1 MIPWLSAY
9 LAVDKINFDGKLSPI
24 TFNVRELEGIL
35 RDHQSRRKASISRGS
50 LSVMESRQAEM
61 KRTRNKQLAGA
72 IGRAVE
78 RISIAVPNVTM
89 QHSVEA
95 SYLGPKIA
103 STEQLGTGASH
114 DSGLFAAHQSSPDRP
129 STNSSPVGDISL
141 AFVVEDFSFQA
152 RSVNQSNSSAI
163 RQFFGRHAQ
172 AASAADEIVRGLELD
187 ITCQDLSVQRIDN
200 RHSDRHS
207 TLLSTGWVEMK
218 AMTTMF
224 SDVLGW
230 PGVPAYIDEPNH
242 HLLQIEFKV
251 HHFDLHVSLDLLTQ
265 FLLEGRTTAAHRRL
279 EHASESTLDS
289 PSNGGHQQ
297 KQVNYKV
304 PKLVVVVEVGNID
317 IRLADAERHSV
328 VECHIT
334 NSGLHVA
341 GHTEHYDVC
350 ARILNKDP
358 KSKPRF
364 FLSDGFTSG
373 ISWDCGGEIA
383 KTTIAICS
391 LVDGDQTQC
400 SEVIRVGQG
409 FLKSRGSVLG
419 SSKDSMG
426 TIDFDSRSQ
435 IGNLTLSFSKGID
448 IRLWRDESHRAV
460 ATLLTSM
467 EHCQS
472 MLRRPRND
480 TQNAVMPDP
489 LRTLPSGIS
498 FKLSLGTV
506 SIVLASQDPNPACRM
521 KLVRGLHL
529 QTALTLD
536 YCYYAHEEQ
545 VRRSSRLLLALQ
557 HRSKL
562 HLSPG
567 LETEAEALAN
577 KHLSMGGGAA
587 LFGVNCKETLVEPV
601 FNAQAFTASAE
612 TPEHFP
618 TASDIFPAKS
628 RRDSYVVWDF
638 QKKPDKE
645 SSKAIFSN
653 NQDPFGINYQQ
664 QIRRPIFTIPNAIFN
679 INLLRQKHDST
690 IERQVISRIG
700 YVEIS
705 GDLSHIHC
713 ALLAGQALTNCRNSR
728 PPPSAAIATAD
739 GLQRRITTTLRMRVD
754 YFEID
759 VLFPIGERIFGSF
772 SELHLVHRVDGQAV
786 TMQSGMFFVPSARED
801 SKFEELGRFKSLAAT
816 VKSGKP
822 PSIVLEADALRIRIP
837 YRYEPSKLVLNIN
850 AAVKASRLLL
860 QGIHS
865 GRFRVQLP
873 RARDPKAIPTIGIR
887 CKATSFEIK
896 DDPLE
901 TKLNLS
907 FRVGKTESAPRAER
921 REYFEAKATL
931 IQNVFGQLEK
941 DVDPIPREELERI
954 RERYHVTLDHTVSVP
969 EARSRLLQYDSGR
982 WIKKM
987 DKAMGTQNRREGREL
1002 IRQYGY
1008 KTDYSGLPIE
1018 VVSPQRFAPL
1028 FRASL
1033 GDLHIGI
1040 VDPKLEPAAVLH
1052 HMEARGGAFPSKQQ
1066 FSLLVP
1072 MQIQLTSANVDLTL
1086 RDYPLPLWRIMPMD
1100 VGTDDTGRG
1109 LPAMSCELT
1118 LVVAEELIVDD
1129 ESYFL
1134 IPCVVLPSG
1143 TGDADAAAFEVEIAK
1158 TLAPAKSYADAKF
1171 TIHSPR
1177 PTDFTWGVS
1186 YQPALADLARAFASF
1201 SRPPRDPSPR
1211 VGFWDKFRLSLH
1223 WRVAFDFASPCHL
1236 HLKGKRIRLW
1246 LTCRHLPFSRY
1257 RPSGSRD
1264 PYEITGHG
1272 AGFVLA
1278 WMGDP
1283 KIRIGY
1289 ENPERELV
1297 QIFSKQMVLSVPEYV
1312 PTLPARAV
1320 SLTVSFFR

>member
-1 MIPWLSAY
+1 MLTLPYPVADVVTLAEDSNFTLSMAFGPLKPEKSRHTSKRFALPHAVITRLSAY
-9 LAVDKINFDGKLSPI
+9 LAVDKITFDGKLSPI
-24 TFNVRELEGIL
+24 TFDVRELEGIL
-35 RDHQSRRKASISRGS
+35 RDHQSRRKASVSRGS
-50 LSVMESRQAEM
+50 HSVMESRQAEL
-61 KRTRNKQLAGA
+61 KRARNKQLAGA
-72 IGRAVE
+72 IGRAIE
-78 RISIAVPNVTM
+78 RINIAMPNVTM

-103 STEQLGTGASH
+103 ATEQLETCVSH
-114 DSGLFAAHQSSPDRP
+114 DSGLFAAYHSSPDRP
-129 STNSSPVGDISL
+129 STNRNPVDDINL
-141 AFVVEDFSFQA
+141 AFVVEDLSFQA
-152 RSVNQSNSSAI
+152 RSVNQSNSSDI
-163 RQFFGRHAQ
+163 RQFFGRPVET
-172 AASAADEIVRGLELD
+172 ASAADEIVRGLELD
-187 ITCQDLSVQRIDN
+187 MSFQDFSVQRIDK

-207 TLLSTGWVEMK
+207 TLLSTGWMEFK

-265 FLLEGRTTAAHRRL
+265 LILEARTTAAHRKMNRVPQPIW
-279 EHASESTLDS
+279 DS

-297 KQVNYKV
+297 KQVNHKV

-334 NSGLHVA
+334 NSGLHIA

-358 KSKPRF
+358 RSKPRF
-364 FLSDGFTSG
+364 VLSDGFTSG

-383 KTTIAICS
+383 KTTIGISS
-391 LVDGDQTQC
+391 LTNGNQTQC
-400 SEVIRVGQG
+400 SEIIRVGQG
-409 FLKSRGSVLG
+409 FLKSRGSALG
-419 SSKDSMG
+419 RSIQSTG
-426 TIDFDSRSQ
+426 TIDLDSRSQ
-435 IGNLTLSFSKGID
+435 IGDLTLSFKKGVD
-448 IRLWRDESHRAV
+448 VRLWKDESHRAV

-506 SIVLASQDPNPACRM
+506 SIVLASRDPNPACRIR
-521 KLVRGLHL
+521 LVRGLHL
-529 QTALTLD
+529 QTAITLD

-577 KHLSMGGGAA
+577 KHLTMGGGAA
-587 LFGVNCKETLVEPV
+587 LFGVNCKKTLLEPI

-618 TASDIFPAKS
+618 TASEIFPAKT
-628 RRDSYVVWDF
+628 RHNSYTVWDF
-638 QKKPDKE
+638 QKKTDKE
-645 SSKAIFSN
+645 ASETVFSN
-653 NQDPFGINYQQ
+653 NQDPFGINFQQ
-664 QIRRPIFTIPNAIFN
+664 QIRRPIFTIPDAICN
-679 INLLRQKHDST
+679 INLLRQKHDSP
-690 IERQVISRIG
+690 IERQILSRIG

-713 ALLAGQALTNCRNSR
+713 ALLAGQALKNCRDPR
-728 PPPSAAIATAD
+728 PAPGAAIATAD
-739 GLQRRITTTLRMRVD
+739 GVQRAITTTLRMRVD
-754 YFEID
+754 YFEVD

-786 TMQSGMFFVPSARED
+786 TMQSGMLFVPSARED
-801 SKFEELGRFKSLAAT
+801 SKFEELGRFKSVVAT
-816 VKSGKP
+816 VQAGKP
-822 PSIVLEADALRIRIP
+822 HSIGLEADALRIRIP
-837 YRYEPSKLVLNIN
+837 YKYEPSKLILNIN

-860 QGIHS
+860 RGIQS
-865 GRFRVQLP
+865 GRFHVQLP
-873 RARDPKAIPTIGIR
+873 RARGPKAIPMIAIR

-931 IQNVFGQLEK
+931 IQNVFGPLEK
-941 DVDPIPREELERI
+941 DVDPTPRNELERI
-954 RERYHVTLDHTVSVP
+954 RESYHVTLDHTVSVP
-969 EARSRLLQYDSGR
+969 EARDRLFQYDSKR
-982 WIKKM
+982 WIHKM
-987 DKAMGTQNRREGREL
+987 DKAMSTQNRREGREL

-1040 VDPKLEPAAVLH
+1040 VDPKLEPAAVLQ
-1052 HMEARGGAFPSKQQ
+1052 HMEARGGAFPSEQQ

-1100 VGTDDTGRG
+1100 GSTDDIGRDI
-1109 LPAMSCELT
+1109 PAMTCELT
-1118 LVVAEELIVDD
+1118 LVVAEELVEDD

-1134 IPCVVLPSG
+1134 IPCTVLPSG
-1143 TGDADAAAFEVEIAK
+1143 TGDSDAAAFEVEIAK
-1158 TLAPAKSYADAKF
+1158 TLAPVKSYADAKF
-1171 TIHSPR
+1171 TVHSPR
-1177 PTDFTWGVS
+1177 PTDFTWGIS

-1223 WRVAFDFASPCHL
+1223 WRVAFDFAAPCHL
-1236 HLKGKRIRLW
+1236 HLKGK
-1246 LTCRHLPFSRY
+1246 C
-1257 RPSGSRD
+1257 
-1264 PYEITGHG
+1264 
-1272 AGFVLA
+1272 
-1278 WMGDP
+1278 
-1283 KIRIGY
+1283 
-1289 ENPERELV
+1289 N
-1297 QIFSKQMVLSVPEYV
+1297 
-1312 PTLPARAV
+1312 
-1320 SLTVSFFR
+1320 